1 MENGRS
7 SYKDAINYGRTHKNA
22 GEYCENIKNIISHC
36 LFYENEKN
44 SDFCAKKAIQ
54 HQICNILNCIYKI
67 TMLKSKSQ
75 SEVCFFCCV
84 DRCRSPPVSDLN
96 LPLKNKFESE
106 EYL

>member
-1 MENGRS
+1 MEKGRS

-44 SDFCAKKAIQ
+44 SDFCAKKSIQ
-54 HQICNILNCIYKI
+54 HQIYNIFNR
-67 TMLKSKSQ
+67 TAMPKSKSQ
-75 SEVCFFCCV
+75 FEVCFFCCIN
-84 DRCRSPPVSDLN
+84 RCRSPPASDLN